1 MVDGS
6 LFNRKFFLLPSN
18 GADTLA
24 LVHSTQSDNYYQ
36 WISQKVILKS
46 DLRFSKIV
54 HCMTSQIATKRATPY
69 MIPRIHQFW
78 PHSYPRHQRR
88 QSQRSSSEVG
98 KSPLASTHIGDQ
110 LVLTP
115 HDDKFPPPR
124 RKNLSAVAPSRDP
137 KANHTQRQYKSSIPN
152 RFDIFYT
159 KGFFTSSIIIHET
172 EI

>member
-1 MVDGS
+1 
-6 LFNRKFFLLPSN
+6 
-18 GADTLA
+18 
-24 LVHSTQSDNYYQ
+24 
-36 WISQKVILKS
+36 
-46 DLRFSKIV
+46 
-54 HCMTSQIATKRATPY
+54 

-115 HDDKFPPPR
+115 YDDKFPPPR

-152 RFDIFYT
+152 RFDIFHT
-159 KGFFTSSIIIHET
+159 KGFFTSYITWKVFKILIFFSFMMKRKSTLGLKRNKITLTLLSFAIHLNILAKINEYQ
-172 EI
+172 ESKF

>member
-1 MVDGS
+1 
-6 LFNRKFFLLPSN
+6 
-18 GADTLA
+18 
-24 LVHSTQSDNYYQ
+24 
-36 WISQKVILKS
+36 
-46 DLRFSKIV
+46 
-54 HCMTSQIATKRATPY
+54 

-137 KANHTQRQYKSSIPN
+137 KANHTQRHYKSSIPN
-152 RFDIFYT
+152 RFDIFHT
-159 KGFFTSSIIIHET
+159 KQFFTSSIIIHET
-172 EI
+172 LVKIINLSTNTSNTYFSPGQLLNSQLSMTTLEVGTNPTQHLRPPWRVKCPMVIPGE